1 MFISIVMPTYK
12 SSKFIEKTINELY
25 NFITKKSFAKFEI
38 IIISDS
44 GEYKTW
50 ELIKKL
56 KEKYKFIRAF
66 QLYKNF
72 GQHYA
77 NHIGFI
83 KSRGD
88 FIITMDDD
96 GQNPPDQIIK
106 LIKAQKNTEADLVVG
121 VYEKKKHSFKRRL
134 GSILMNKIIK
144 FIFKSP
150 KNFRSSNFRLLSR
163 KVVDRIVNSNPSF
176 PYTTGQA
183 ILFSNIKINISVTH
197 REGFRD
203 KSSYGIY
210 SLFSL
215 AWNSITNYSN
225 LPMRYLSFV
234 GILLSIA
241 SFSVFFIIIMLSLF
255 IGTSTPGW
263 ASICCL
269 ISIMSSM
276 QFLLISILCEYFYKH
291 TVSSK
296 HNFENA
302 INDQF

>member
-1 MFISIVMPTYK
+1 MPTFK

-25 NFITKKSFAKFEI
+25 NFISEKSFEKFEI
-38 IIISDS
+38 LIISDS
-44 GEYKTW
+44 GDSKTW

-83 KSRGD
+83 KSKGD

-106 LIKAQKNTEADLVVG
+106 LIKAQRNTDADLVVG
-121 VYEKKKHSFKRRL
+121 MYDKKKHSFKRKL

-183 ILFSNIKINISVTH
+183 ILFSNIKVNISVTH
-197 REGFRD
+197 RKGFRD

-215 AWNSITNYSN
+215 AWNSIANYSN
-225 LPMRYLSFV
+225 LPMRYLSYL
-234 GILLSIA
+234 GILFSIG
-241 SFSVFFIIIMLSLF
+241 SFSLFSVIILQSL
-255 IGTSTPGW
+255 IVGTSTPGW

-269 ISIMSSM
+269 ISFMSSM
-276 QFLLISILCEYFYKH
+276 QFLLISLLCEYFYKLNI
-291 TVSSK
+291 SSK

-302 INDQF
+302 INDYV